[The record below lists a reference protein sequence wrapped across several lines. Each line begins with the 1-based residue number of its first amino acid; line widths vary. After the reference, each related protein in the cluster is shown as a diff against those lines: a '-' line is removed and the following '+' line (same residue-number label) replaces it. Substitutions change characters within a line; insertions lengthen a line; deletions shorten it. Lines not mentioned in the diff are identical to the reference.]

1 MNPSKSN
8 WIPKYF
14 ELLGKQ
20 KEQDQKLP
28 QAFPSWDRDRTFYHQ
43 LQPSGIVYG
52 FPMQLL
58 FLDNKHLQNW
68 SEEEALKV
76 LLFEGFLFVEQL
88 FGRTGEINDQLAN
101 DIATFY
107 DKSRLVPNPRIR
119 LNLFGKKDPVQ
130 KLENILAHRV
140 DLKLNFDNK
149 LWISYLY
156 NSLLF
161 HDLILFFKLQ
171 SGFSEEQLLSRRDHV
186 IEALL
191 QTMSAAAHADGKITE
206 KEKTLFDIFLASAD
220 LSDEKTKDLKNFFK
234 SGKGIADINFAVVDT
249 WLLKRYFVE
258 IALLTIWTDEE
269 KHPGEDM
276 FISNLMV
283 KLGIDENSFDE
294 SQLTVETFIYN
305 NYEKLPYLS
314 EASDTQRVYG
324 NLSNRYRRIL
334 ERNKKKL
341 AKELKESKELVRL
354 IALSSRRDLTP
365 EEKEKLRLQM
375 KDLARAIPAL
385 TVFMLPGG
393 TVLLPLLLKIIPN
406 LVPTAFRDNQI
417 GTDEDE

>member
-8 WIPKYF
+8 WIPKYYEVLERQKALTP
-14 ELLGKQ
+14 ELPKS
-20 KEQDQKLP
+20 
-28 QAFPSWDRDRTFYHQ
+28 FPSWDRDRTFYHQ
-43 LQPSGIVYG
+43 LQPTGIIYG
-52 FPMQLL
+52 FPMQMLY
-58 FLDNKHLQNW
+58 LDNKYLKGW

-76 LLFEGFLFVEQL
+76 LLLEGFIFTERL
-88 FGRTGEINDQLAN
+88 FGRTGEINSEFVN
-101 DIATFY
+101 DIANFY
-107 DKSRLVPNPRIR
+107 DKSRLVPNPKIR
-119 LNLFGKKDPVQ
+119 LNLFGKKDPIQ
-130 KLENILAHRV
+130 KLENILSHRV

-171 SGFSEEQLLSRRDHV
+171 SGFSEDLLLSRRNNV

-206 KEKTLFDIFLASAD
+206 KEKNLFDIFLASAN
-220 LSDEKTKDLKNFFK
+220 LSDEKVKELRRFFK
-234 SGKGIADINFAVVDT
+234 SGKGISDIDFSVVDT

-258 IALLTIWTDEE
+258 IALLTVWSDQE
-269 KHPGEDM
+269 KNPGEE
-276 FISNLMV
+276 FFLSNLLV
-283 KLGIDENSFDE
+283 KLGIDEQTFEESHVTVDSF
-294 SQLTVETFIYN
+294 VFN
-305 NYEKLPYLS
+305 NYDRLPYLKDG
-314 EASDTQRVYG
+314 SDVQRIYG
-324 NLSNRYRRIL
+324 NLSNRYKRIL

-341 AKELKESKELVRL
+341 AKELRESKELVQL
-354 IALSSRRDLTP
+354 IKLNSKRDLTP

-385 TVFMLPGG
+385 TIFMLPGG
-393 TVLLPLLLKIIPN
+393 TVLLPLVLKLIPN

-417 GTDEDE
+417 GTNEE